1 MTKANIALA
10 ELAEKVADA
19 DLIKEALRF
28 ALQQLM
34 DMDVEAL
41 CKAAYGAR
49 TEDRANSRNG
59 SMATATGCWK
69 RGLAALI

>member
-10 ELAEKVADA
+10 ELAEKGADA
-19 DLIKEALRF
+19 DLIKETLRF

-41 CKAAYGAR
+41 CRAAYGAR
-49 TEDRANSRNG
+49 TEDR
-59 SMATATGCWK
+59 C
-69 RGLAALI
+69 